1 LSLAVVVSD
10 ATGSW
15 AADDSPTSI
24 HAIRAAV
31 LIPEMVR
38 MSASSL
44 IPAGDFGCLQ
54 LIRKGGFP
62 DWLPARQRNDT
73 DISTFRL
80 ANARTLFDVTKHS
93 LYGTGAG
100 SGFCLNRTLKQ
111 SQRGCL
117 DADRGY
123 IGGKYEPRGIV
134 GHVFQADDFVTDDQV
149 VVAQAY
155 GLADFSINGVND
167 GFLSQEGAVV
177 IRRFHQLVADFVA
190 YISDRCALAGRH

>member
-1 LSLAVVVSD
+1 MRILEWLETAVEGWELAVSVALALSLAVVVSD

-38 MSASSL
+38 MSASSF

-73 DISTFRL
+73 DVSTFR
-80 ANARTLFDVTKHS
+80 
-93 LYGTGAG
+93 
-100 SGFCLNRTLKQ
+100 
-111 SQRGCL
+111 
-117 DADRGY
+117 
-123 IGGKYEPRGIV
+123 
-134 GHVFQADDFVTDDQV
+134 
-149 VVAQAY
+149 
-155 GLADFSINGVND
+155 
-167 GFLSQEGAVV
+167 
-177 IRRFHQLVADFVA
+177 
-190 YISDRCALAGRH
+190 